1 MRASFET
8 LNQRYFKSQL
18 PPPAFR
24 LTRARTYLGNMRWK
38 EDRLRH
44 RRYDFVLTMSTLYD
58 YGEKEMMSVML
69 HEMIHYYIAY
79 NWIKDTSPHGQVF
92 RGIMDK
98 LNACGWDIRISH
110 HSKGDTPRQQAPGN
124 RLIGVISMEKETYFA
139 VINPGYVGR
148 IIAGLLGLPGFK
160 EISWYISDNDY
171 FKKFQLTRSLR
182 GIKIGSERLEELKKM
197 MKPIVPKEGMII

>member
-1 MRASFET
+1 
-8 LNQRYFKSQL
+8 
-18 PPPAFR
+18 
-24 LTRARTYLGNMRWK
+24 
-38 EDRLRH
+38 
-44 RRYDFVLTMSTLYD
+44 
-58 YGEKEMMSVML
+58 
-69 HEMIHYYIAY
+69 
-79 NWIKDTSPHGQVF
+79 
-92 RGIMDK
+92 MDK

-110 HSKGDTPRQQAPGN
+110 HSKGDTPQQQAPGN

-160 EISWYISDNDY
+160 EISWYISDDDY